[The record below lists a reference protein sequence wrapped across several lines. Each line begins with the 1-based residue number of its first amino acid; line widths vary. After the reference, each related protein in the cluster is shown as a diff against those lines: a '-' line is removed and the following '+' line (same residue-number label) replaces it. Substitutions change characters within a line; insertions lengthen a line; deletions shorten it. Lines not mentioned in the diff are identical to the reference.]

1 MDIDTTVN
9 LKRNENKIEYNK
21 AMNVD
26 LDWIGLKL
34 DCEVGLRCEIEE
46 CSVPHVLLACG
57 G

>member
-46 CSVPHVLLACG
+46 CTVPHVLLACG

>member
-9 LKRNENKIEYNK
+9 LKRNENKTEYKK

-34 DCEVGLRCEIEE
+34 DL
-46 CSVPHVLLACG
+46 
-57 G
+57 